1 MKLLNDLKI
10 SSKLFLGFGLLDLLL
25 LCVGVAGFIGSQTM
39 AGSMRSLYDDR
50 LIPIQHLGKINQYL
64 YQMRG
69 ELFKYILI
77 ENERDA
83 TLASMNELRAKVDS
97 SLADYKATASLD
109 SEKAEIASLES
120 NWSIFTSEVD
130 KMVAFVQTGDIDSA
144 KNTVRGS
151 GAAAVARKAVGD
163 STDKLIAINDDDAI
177 SKRNNGET
185 NAITLTYIIVGSIL
199 LGLLFGYLIALTLS
213 RSMTEPMKIIV
224 SASEAIAEGNVLR
237 NLDEKVKDK
246 VRLRKDEIGAVGKAF
261 DQMVFYLQDAGEI
274 ARKIAN
280 GDLTVNVV
288 PKSPEDELGNA
299 YVEMV
304 TGLRHICN
312 TVTNSS
318 LSLGSAA
325 QQLATAAAQAGSVT
339 TQISSTVMEIAT
351 GTTKQA
357 ESISKTAG
365 SVEQMA
371 RAIDGVARGA
381 QEQAGAVGKASEV
394 ATKLTSAIQQVTEN
408 TQSVSEGSL
417 NAASA
422 SREGGKVVQETIQG
436 MDLIREKVGLSASKV
451 QEMGNKSEQIGAI
464 IETIDDIASQTNLL
478 ALNAAIEAARAGEH
492 GKGFAVV
499 ADEVRKL
506 AERSSSATKEIGE
519 LIRGI
524 QNTVSEAVSA
534 MDEGAEEVEKG
545 VNRANEAGKAL
556 QLILDAAEYV
566 YEQAEKTAVVARQM
580 NEDAQD
586 LVTSMDT
593 VSAVVEENTA
603 STEEMAAGSSEV
615 NISIESIASISEENS
630 AAIEEVSASTEEMS
644 AQVQEVSASA
654 QVLSEMAGSLHS
666 AVVRFKLAQ
675 G

>member
-10 SSKLFLGFGLLDLLL
+10 RSKLILGFGLLDLLL
-25 LCVGVAGFIGSQTM
+25 LCVGLAGYIGSQTM
-39 AGSMRSLYDDR
+39 ANSMRSLYDDR
-50 LIPIQHLGKINQYL
+50 LVPIQHLGKINQYL
-64 YQMRG
+64 YQLRG

-83 TLASMNELRAKVDS
+83 TLASMNDLRGKVDS
-97 SLADYKATASLD
+97 SLAEYKKTATLE
-109 SEKAEIASLES
+109 SEKTQVANLES
-120 NWSIFTSEVD
+120 NWKIFTSEVD
-130 KMVAFVQTGDIDSA
+130 KMVAFVQSGDIDSA

-151 GAAAVARKAVGD
+151 GAAATARKAVGG
-163 STDKLIAINDDDAI
+163 STDELITINNDDAI
-177 SKRNNGET
+177 KKRNDGESS
-185 NAITLTYIIVGSIL
+185 AVTLSYFLAGAIL
-199 LGLLFGYLIALTLS
+199 LGMVMGFLIAMIVS
-213 RSMTEPMKIIV
+213 RSMTEPMQILV
-224 SASEAIAEGNVLR
+224 SSAEAIAKGNVLR
-237 NLDEKVKDK
+237 NLDEKTKEKIRV
-246 VRLRKDEIGAVGKAF
+246 RKDEIGSVGKAF
-261 DQMVFYLQDAGEI
+261 DQMVSYLQDAGEI

-280 GDLTVNVV
+280 GDLTMNVI
-288 PKSPEDELGNA
+288 PKSAEDELGNA

-312 TVTNSS
+312 TVTTSS

-325 QQLATAAAQAGSVT
+325 QQLAVAAAQAGSVT
-339 TQISSTVMEIAT
+339 SQITSTVTEIAL

-357 ESISKTAG
+357 ESITKTAG

-371 RAIDGVARGA
+371 RAITGVAQGA
-381 QEQAGAVGKASEV
+381 QEQAGAVGRASEV
-394 ATKLTSAIQQVTEN
+394 ASKITAAIQQVTEN
-408 TQSVSEGSL
+408 TQSVSEGSQ

-422 SREGGKVVQETIQG
+422 SRDGGKVVQETIQG

-451 QEMGNKSEQIGAI
+451 QEMGNRSEQIGAI

-524 QNTVSEAVSA
+524 QNTVSEAVTA
-534 MDEGAEEVEKG
+534 MDEGAAEVEKG

-566 YEQAEKTAVVARQM
+566 YEQAEKTADVARQM

-586 LVTSMDT
+586 LVSSMDT

-615 NISIESIASISEENS
+615 NVSIESIASISEENS
-630 AAIEEVSASTEEMS
+630 AAIQEVSASTEEMS
-644 AQVQEVSASA
+644 AQVQQVSASA
-654 QVLSEMAGSLHS
+654 QMLSDMAGSLHS